1 MPIAAEDLVCI
12 QEIFVAGTTVYV
24 GQIPNA
30 ALALALWAVCLRD
43 MSVVVRLART
53 VFRLP
58 AQPVPPVALAGVI
71 PPKRWLGASYS
82 VMEPAS
88 ASAVIRFGTPL
99 PTYKAEKGV
108 SP

>member
-1 MPIAAEDLVCI
+1 MPIAAQDLVCI
-12 QEIFVAGTTVYV
+12 QEISVAGTTVYV

-71 PPKRWLGASYS
+71 PPKPAKPEPNRRAKTKLILGRAGN
-82 VMEPAS
+82 
-88 ASAVIRFGTPL
+88 FG
-99 PTYKAEKGV
+99 
-108 SP
+108 